1 MQLKPLQLLLV
12 YKVVY
17 LITFIAGTFK
27 SFDCFR
33 RFPIITFGVFFKSS
47 CWSGCVSATHPLIVN
62 LIV

>member
-27 SFDCFR
+27 SFFR
-33 RFPIITFGVFFKSS
+33 RFPIITFGVFFKSL